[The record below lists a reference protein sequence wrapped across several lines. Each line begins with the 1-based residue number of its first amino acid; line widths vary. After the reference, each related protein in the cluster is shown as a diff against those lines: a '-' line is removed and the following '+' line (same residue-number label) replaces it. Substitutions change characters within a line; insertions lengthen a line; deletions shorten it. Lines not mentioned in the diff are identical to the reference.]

1 MVRPRVWSVA
11 LSGIDGFPV
20 EVEAATGGGLPRVQ
34 LVGLPDAALSEA
46 KARVRAAVLATGL
59 EWPPGLVTI
68 NLSPASLP
76 KGGTHYDVAVA
87 VAALIA
93 QREVELVSS
102 VRTVL
107 IGELSLDGRIRKVRG
122 VLPAMLAAAK
132 AGFERAIVPAG
143 QQDEA
148 ALVPGFTVWG
158 AGRLAEVIDLLTGK
172 PVTNPTE
179 AADASSPPFDG
190 PDGFAPDLS
199 EVIGHEDGKFA
210 LEVAAAGR
218 HHLFL
223 HGAPGVGKTM
233 LAARLPSILPDLD
246 EEEAVEVSAVHSLA
260 GRQLTGLIVR
270 PPYADPHHS
279 VTPVALVGGGTGEL
293 RPGAIS
299 LAHRGVLFL
308 DECPDFGTKLD
319 ALRTPLEKGTIM
331 VSRARHSATF
341 PARFQLVLAAN
352 PCPCGR
358 HGLAGMDCTC
368 DPLKVRRYQERLS
381 GPILDRIDI
390 KHQMSSVNRVLM
402 EVGSVAAEPSSAVL
416 QRVVAARDRQRRRL
430 AGTPWTTNGEVAG
443 SYLRQQLP
451 LPSDLGVLNTAL
463 QRGTLSARG
472 VDKVL
477 RLAWTLADLSGR
489 DRVGEREVR
498 AALQLRQ
505 GDMRGA
511 A

>member
-1 MVRPRVWSVA
+1 MA

-20 EVEAATGGGLPRVQ
+20 EVEAAVGGGLPRVQ
-34 LVGLPDAALSEA
+34 LVGLPDAQLSEA

-59 EWPPGLVTI
+59 SWPPGLVTI
-68 NLSPASLP
+68 NLSPASQP
-76 KGGTHYDVAVA
+76 KAGTHYDVAIA

-93 QREVELVSS
+93 QREIELASGS
-102 VRTVL
+102 PTIL

-122 VLPAMLAAAK
+122 VLPAMLAAAR

-148 ALVPGFTVWG
+148 SLVPGIAVWG

-172 PVTNPTE
+172 PVVNPTE
-179 AADASSPPFDG
+179 AAESSSPPFEG
-190 PDGFAPDLS
+190 PQGFEPDLS
-199 EVIGHEDGKFA
+199 EVVGHAEGRFA
-210 LEVAAAGR
+210 LEVAASGR

-233 LAARLPSILPDLD
+233 LAARLPSILPDLAED
-246 EEEAVEVSAVHSLA
+246 EAVEVSAIHSLA
-260 GRQLTGLIVR
+260 GRQLSGLIER
-270 PPYADPHHS
+270 PPFSDPHHT

-308 DECPDFGTKLD
+308 DECPDFGSKLD
-319 ALRTPLEKGTIM
+319 ALRTPLENGTIT
-331 VSRARHSATF
+331 VNRARHSATF

-358 HGLAGMDCTC
+358 FGLAGMECRC
-368 DPLKVRRYQERLS
+368 DPMKVRRYQERIS
-381 GPILDRIDI
+381 GPIMDRIDI
-390 KHQMSSVNRVLM
+390 RHQVSGVNRVL
-402 EVGSVAAEPSSAVL
+402 VDAEAGESSAAVL
-416 QRVVAARDRQRRRL
+416 DRVREARARQARRL
-430 AGTPWTTNGEVAG
+430 DGTPWTTNGEVAG

-451 LPSDLGVLNTAL
+451 LPADLGVLNTAL
-463 QRGTLSARG
+463 QRGILSARG

-477 RLAWTLADLSGR
+477 RVAWTLADLAGR
-489 DRVGEREVR
+489 DRLSDREIR
-498 AALQLRQ
+498 AALLMRQ
-505 GDMRGA
+505 SDVRGA

>member
-1 MVRPRVWSVA
+1 MVTQRVWSVA

-20 EVEAATGGGLPRVQ
+20 EVEAAVGGGLPRVQ
-34 LVGLPDAALSEA
+34 LVGLPDAQLSEA

-59 EWPPGLVTI
+59 TWPPGLVTI
-68 NLSPASLP
+68 NLSPASQP
-76 KGGTHYDVAVA
+76 KAGTHYDVAVA

-93 QREVELVSS
+93 QREMEVVTSTP
-102 VRTVL
+102 TVL
-107 IGELSLDGRIRKVRG
+107 IGELSLDGRLRKVRG
-122 VLPAMLAAAK
+122 VLPAMLAAAR

-148 ALVPGFTVWG
+148 ALVPGISAWG
-158 AGRLAEVIDLLTGK
+158 AGRLAEVVDLLTGK
-172 PVTNPTE
+172 PVVNPTE
-179 AADASSPPFDG
+179 AAEASSPPFEG
-190 PDGFAPDLS
+190 PEGFEPDLRDVVGHS
-199 EVIGHEDGKFA
+199 EGKFA
-210 LEVAAAGR
+210 LEVAASGR

-233 LAARLPSILPDLD
+233 LASRLPSILPDLA
-246 EEEAVEVSAVHSLA
+246 ESEAVEVSAIHSLA
-260 GRQLTGLIVR
+260 GKQLTGLIER
-270 PPYADPHHS
+270 PPYADPHHT

-308 DECPDFGTKLD
+308 DECPDFGSKLD
-319 ALRTPLEKGTIM
+319 ALRTPLENGTIT
-331 VSRARHSATF
+331 VNRARHSATF

-358 HGLAGMDCTC
+358 FGLAGMECRC
-368 DPLKVRRYQERLS
+368 DPVKVRRYQERLS

-390 KHQMSSVNRVLM
+390 RHQITGVNRVLM
-402 EVGSVAAEPSSAVL
+402 DVDADPGESSAQVL
-416 QRVVAARDRQRRRL
+416 ARVVEARARQARRL
-430 AGTPWTTNGEVAG
+430 AGTPWATNGEVAG
-443 SYLRQQLP
+443 SYLRRELP
-451 LPSDLGVLNTAL
+451 LPGDLGVLNTAL

-477 RLAWTLADLSGR
+477 RVAWTLADLAGK
-489 DRVGEREVR
+489 DRVSDTEVR
-498 AALQLRQ
+498 AALLLRQ
-505 GDMRGA
+505 GDLRGA